1 MRPKYNGLA
10 LAFTPMT
17 THYQP
22 ILEGGG
28 GVGAHTSTTGMI
40 APKDNLLSGCGG
52 GLGGGV
58 AQEYNRTG
66 QREQTQPY
74 PATPERQRR
83 RGVRFGGLIYSFP
96 MRGDLKITYRL
107 PIDSLRLPKVP
118 KVLSLGVVLG
128 GSSIGISIGTP
139 NDSPS
144 THKVTLRLLRSH
156 TGRLSIVTNKPK
168 PPKGT
173 YTTHL
178 LAHPPYTTG

>member
-1 MRPKYNGLA
+1 M
-10 LAFTPMT
+10 
-17 THYQP
+17 
-22 ILEGGG
+22 
-28 GVGAHTSTTGMI
+28 GVHTSTKGMI

-66 QREQTQPY
+66 QREQTQQQPT
-74 PATPERQRR
+74 PTPERQRR
-83 RGVRFGGLIYSFP
+83 RGVRFGGLIYSVP

-118 KVLSLGVVLG
+118 KITSLGVVLG

-144 THKVTLRLLRSH
+144 THKVTQRLLRSH
-156 TGRLSIVTNKPK
+156 TGRLIVSVNKRK
-168 PPKGT
+168 PPKGSS
-173 YTTHL
+173 YTTHI